1 MAETEA
7 VKAVF
12 GEQARRLVFGCTK
25 SMTGHL
31 LGGAGALEF
40 GVSLLAAD
48 LWRHPAHD
56 QPVHTRPAVR
66 SRLRAEPEGRAAGGC
81 GPLQLVRVRR
91 AQRHAGREEVGSL
104 ARHAQSFGVRCR
116 LTPAPQ
122 RSAGIVVL
130 ATIAVAAAL
139 YLAREFLVPIGLAI
153 LFTALLRPVVR
164 RLERVRVPAPAGAA
178 IVLVLFVGLLVTGGL
193 MLVDPVRDW
202 MAQAPATLAAAQ
214 RKLETLRRPLQTIT
228 TTAQKVEAV
237 TSGGQSGDTSATAP
251 PAPSAGF
258 SVSAIAARVFGTT
271 ASLLGGLVETV
282 LLTLLL
288 LASGGAF
295 LGKLVNVLPLKREKQ
310 EAVKIVE
317 EAESVV
323 GRYLTVTALINA
335 GQGTVVGLAMW
346 LLHLPNPVL
355 WGILTFFLEFI
366 PYLGG
371 ASMLILLTLAG
382 LATFDH
388 LGQALLPPAVYLT
401 ITTLQNNLVSPVAY
415 GRRLNLNPPA
425 VFVGVLFWWFLW
437 GVAGA
442 FLAVPI
448 LATVRILGDHLDGLA
463 PVAEFLSD

>member
-1 MAETEA
+1 MP
-7 VKAVF
+7 
-12 GEQARRLVFGCTK
+12 
-25 SMTGHL
+25 
-31 LGGAGALEF
+31 
-40 GVSLLAAD
+40 AD
-48 LWRHPAHD
+48 AP
-56 QPVHTRPAVR
+56 
-66 SRLRAEPEGRAAGGC
+66 
-81 GPLQLVRVRR
+81 
-91 AQRHAGREEVGSL
+91 
-104 ARHAQSFGVRCR
+104 
-116 LTPAPQ
+116 PQ